1 MENIENILVPLTVN
15 KDSKNILD
23 HAISIAEKF
32 NAKIVVFH
40 VLREPKMDL
49 SEINY
54 ESGFLQK
61 IKKQQEEE
69 VEKEFR
75 SLIPEEYYEK
85 YNLST
90 EMTSGQPFL
99 EIVNKAKSL
108 NADLIVMGTHGR
120 SGLSHV
126 LLGSFAEKV
135 LRLAPCPVMI
145 IRSKDYKFE
154 PI

>member
-1 MENIENILVPLTVN
+1 MENIENILVSLTVT

-69 VEKEFR
+69 VERELR

-126 LLGSFAEKV
+126 L
-135 LRLAPCPVMI
+135 
-145 IRSKDYKFE
+145 
-154 PI
+154 

>member
-69 VEKEFR
+69 VKRELR

-126 LLGSFAEKV
+126 LLGSVAEKV

>member
-1 MENIENILVPLTVN
+1 MENIKNILVPLTIT

-32 NAKIVVFH
+32 KAKIVILH

-49 SEINY
+49 SEIDY

-61 IKKQQEEE
+61 IKKHQEEE
-69 VEKEFR
+69 VEREFK

-90 EMTSGQPFL
+90 EITSGQPFV
-99 EIVNKAKSL
+99 EIVKKAKSL
-108 NADLIVMGTHGR
+108 NANLIVMGTHGR

-126 LLGSFAEKV
+126 LLGSVAEKV
-135 LRLAPCPVMI
+135 LRLAP
-145 IRSKDYKFE
+145 
-154 PI
+154 

>member
-61 IKKQQEEE
+61 IRKQQEEE
-69 VEKEFR
+69 VERELR

-126 LLGSFAEKV
+126 LLGSVAEKV

>member
-69 VEKEFR
+69 VERELR

-126 LLGSFAEKV
+126 LLGSVAEKV